1 MKAAAS
7 RLSLASVMGPRRP
20 GAIPSRPSGSA
31 NVWPGRSRDARD
43 VTVLA
48 VARRYGPSWHR
59 VMGLVLAEANC
70 SPVTAGAVR
79 AAVRRWLPNA
89 RHVVDRFHVARD
101 LAKVLVSARR
111 GPPRTPEA
119 SPTTRSCLATAF
131 RS

>member
-1 MKAAAS
+1 MKVADLPVVARQRDGTTTTGGHPFAAERIS
-7 RLSLASVMGPRRP
+7 QRLARAVPRRP
-20 GAIPSRPSGSA
+20 
-31 NVWPGRSRDARD
+31 D

-59 VMGLVLAEANC
+59 VMVVWCWPRAR
-70 SPVTAGAVR
+70 PVTAGAAR

-111 GPPRTPEA
+111 GPPRTPGA